1 MGISDY
7 FLNFPMLWGTLG
19 VLVPIAI
26 HLLNR
31 YRHREIDWAAM
42 ELLRRALVVRARQVR
57 LEDILVLVLRCLAVL
72 FLALA
77 MARPRLPAEG
87 ARMLGLKAQ
96 PGVVIALD
104 GSFSMAH
111 RPGVNSRFHRALGRV
126 REILAT
132 LKPGNPLSLVLMG
145 SQPRILLRNVG
156 YDEARLEKVLAEL
169 KPLPERLNLELC
181 LEETESLVREIR
193 APVRECYI
201 VTDAQATTWK
211 ELSEKAKLTLREI
224 ANLARLNF
232 VSVGSENCENLAI
245 THFTLA
251 SGTLHRGAMAR
262 FVVGLE
268 NFGRRPQER
277 VAVKLAIDGL
287 PVDQRTVDIA
297 PPGQSLS
304 VSLFARFTHAGNARL
319 TASIASDP
327 LTADNVRHAVAL
339 VREQVRVLCVDGEPS
354 ERPYESE
361 TDYLATALAPRRG
374 VASGPMLAVRRIP
387 WLALGSERLANYQ
400 VVILANVPDI
410 RRDQAAALHTYVRQ
424 GGGLIVF
431 LGDKIIPRL
440 FNARLAYGG
449 ESLLPARV
457 LDVAEPT
464 ARGGVGMELA
474 MTGHPIVQ
482 GLEAVPRELFAA
494 ARFARYFR
502 LGPLRG
508 SRVVARFAGTDDP
521 LLVEKSFG
529 LGRVVLF
536 ASSADREWNNLPVNP
551 LYPIL
556 LHQTVTY
563 LLRQEH
569 ERSFTVGE
577 PLTLRL
583 PPEAVQ
589 ANVLVRDPTGQDFPL
604 QVAERDGQ
612 RFVSYASPQQPGFCE
627 IRYAA
632 GIPPLVAAVNV
643 VPTES
648 DVRSLMGHEL
658 TAALRGLPLRVL
670 GWGEDLAL
678 AIRAGRVGH
687 ELWRTLLILA
697 IAFLVLEA
705 FLARYFTRRTAMR
718 GQATLPSARES
729 LLGERTSAETAT
741 ER

>member
-224 ANLARLNF
+224 ANLARLSF
-232 VSVGSENCENLAI
+232 LSVGSENGENLAI
-245 THFTLA
+245 THFDLA

-262 FVVGLE
+262 FVVGLR

-277 VAVKLAIDGL
+277 VTVKLAIDGV
-287 PVDQRTVDIA
+287 PVDQRTIDVA
-297 PPGQSLS
+297 PPGQSQS
-304 VSLFARFTHAGNARL
+304 VSLFARFTHAGDARL
-319 TASIASDP
+319 TASITSDA
-327 LTADNVRHAVAL
+327 LTTDNVRHAVAL

-354 ERPYESE
+354 QRPYESE

-374 VASGPMLAVRRIP
+374 TLAGPLLAVRRIP
-387 WLALGSERLANYQ
+387 WLALGSERLADYQ

-424 GGGLIVF
+424 GGGLILF

-440 FNARLAYGG
+440 VNARLAYGG
-449 ESLLPARV
+449 ESLLPAR
-457 LDVAEPT
+457 LLSEAESKGE
-464 ARGGVGMELA
+464 GGVGMELA
-474 MTGHPIVQ
+474 MAGHPIVR
-482 GLEAVPRELFAA
+482 GLEAVPRELFGA
-494 ARFARYFR
+494 ARFSRYFR
-502 LGPLRG
+502 VKVLKGGRTVLKL
-508 SRVVARFAGTDDP
+508 AGTDDP

-536 ASSADREWNNLPVNP
+536 TSSADREWNNLPVNP

-556 LHQTVTY
+556 LHQSVTY
-563 LLRQEH
+563 LLRREH

-577 PLTLRL
+577 PLTVSL
-583 PPEAVQ
+583 PPGVVGS
-589 ANVLVRDPTGQDFPL
+589 NVLLRDPTGKDLPL

-612 RFVSYASPQQPGFCE
+612 KLVNYASPEQPGFCE

-632 GIPPLVAAVNV
+632 GLPPLVVAVNV
-643 VPTES
+643 EPTES
-648 DVRSLMGHEL
+648 DVRSLVGGEL
-658 TAALRGLPLRVL
+658 TAALRGLPLRIL

-697 IAFLVLEA
+697 IVFLVLEA
-705 FLARYFTRRTAMR
+705 FLARYFTRRSAAR
-718 GQATLPSARES
+718 GQEVAASAREA
-729 LLGERTSAETAT
+729 LLGGRPSAET
-741 ER
+741 RS